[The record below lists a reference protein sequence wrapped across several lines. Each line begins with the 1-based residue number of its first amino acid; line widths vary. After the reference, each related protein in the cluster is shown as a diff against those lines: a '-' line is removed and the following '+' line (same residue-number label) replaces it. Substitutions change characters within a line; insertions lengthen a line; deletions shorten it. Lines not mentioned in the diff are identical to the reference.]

1 MKRTLIASIA
11 LACLASAAHAGDE
24 GSYYPSDS
32 TGPMPV
38 IGDVPTICAVRPLD
52 GDGIFNVGTLIDTT
66 TGFLR
71 SDLSAPSQVLTAS
84 YCNARS
90 VINVTAEP
98 MTAQS
103 YAGAAPSGFSKDVD
117 FTATASG
124 WTEDAAVYATGS
136 ASHPAASRTRDSAH
150 SGDITVSLSDFA
162 TKGGSA
168 LRPVADPE
176 YRGQVVVTLGVAD

>member
-1 MKRTLIASIA
+1 MKPTLIASIA
-11 LACLASAAHAGDE
+11 LACMATAAQARE
-24 GSYYPSDS
+24 GSSDT

-38 IGDVPTICAVRPLD
+38 IGDVPTLCAVRPLE
-52 GDGIFNVGTLIDTT
+52 GDGVFNVGTLIDTT

-71 SDLSAPSQVLTAS
+71 PGLSAPSQVLTAS

-90 VINVTAEP
+90 TINVTAEP

-103 YAGAAPSGFSKDVD
+103 YAGAAPGGFSKAVD
-117 FTATASG
+117 FTARAIG
-124 WTEDAAVYATGS
+124 WTQAAAVYATG
-136 ASHPAASRTRDSAH
+136 AASNTAARQTRDSAH

-162 TKGGSA
+162 TKGGAA

>member
-1 MKRTLIASIA
+1 MKLLVLSVA
-11 LACLASAAHAGDE
+11 LTCMATAAQAQSE
-24 GSYYPSDS
+24 SDS
-32 TGPMPV
+32 SVPIPV
-38 IGDVPTICAVRPLD
+38 IGDVPTLCSVQALD
-52 GDGIFNVGTLIDTT
+52 GDGVFNVGTLIDTT

-71 SDLSAPSQVLTAS
+71 DDLMVSPKVLTAS

-90 VINVTAEP
+90 TISVSAER

-103 YAGAAPSGFSKDVD
+103 YTSAAPTGFSTGVD

-124 WTEDAAVYATGS
+124 WTETAAVYATG
-136 ASHPAASRTRDSAH
+136 AATHPAASQTRDSAH
-150 SGDITVSLSDFA
+150 GGDITVSLSDFA
-162 TKGGSA
+162 TQGGSS